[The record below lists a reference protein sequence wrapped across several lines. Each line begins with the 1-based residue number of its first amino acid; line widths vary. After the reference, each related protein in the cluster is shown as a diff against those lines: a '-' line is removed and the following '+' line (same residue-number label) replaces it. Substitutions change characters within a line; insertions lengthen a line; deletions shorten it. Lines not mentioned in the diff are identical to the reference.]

1 MIFCPTHRSYVD
13 FLLVSAVLYYYNM
26 EVPHI
31 CAGEDLMMIKGVS
44 HLLRMS
50 GAFFMRRTFRG
61 DPLYKAIFTTYVEQ
75 LCKDKMIMEFFV
87 EGTRSRTN
95 KMLSPKF
102 GILQIV
108 NSCFFDKKIEEVT
121 LIPVT
126 INYTRTLEG
135 ESFPNEL
142 TGENKVKESL
152 GRILNA
158 FSVLAMNFGTI
169 HLDFYEPIQISQ
181 ELKDQREKNPKLDPF
196 TKREDRL
203 KFNNDLGYKLTYI
216 L

>member
-1 MIFCPTHRSYVD
+1 
-13 FLLVSAVLYYYNM
+13 M

-61 DPLYKAIFTTYVEQ
+61 DPLYKAIFTGYVEM
-75 LCKDKMIMEFFV
+75 LCQDKQILEFFI

-95 KMLSPKF
+95 KMLAPKF
-102 GILQIV
+102 GILKILTD
-108 NSCFFDKKIEEVT
+108 SYFDKKIEEAT
-121 LIPVT
+121 FIPVT

-152 GRILNA
+152 SRIVKALSI
-158 FSVLAMNFGTI
+158 FSMNFGTI
-169 HLDFYEPIQISQ
+169 HLDFYEPIKLSQ
-181 ELKDQREKNPKLDPF
+181 QVIK
-196 TKREDRL
+196 
-203 KFNNDLGYKLTYI
+203 YK
-216 L
+216 